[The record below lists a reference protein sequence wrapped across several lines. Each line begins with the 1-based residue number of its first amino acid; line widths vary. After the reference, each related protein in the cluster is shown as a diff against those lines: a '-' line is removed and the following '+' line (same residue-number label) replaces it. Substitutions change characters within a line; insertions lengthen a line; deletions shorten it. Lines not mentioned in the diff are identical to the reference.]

1 MIVPHESHLA
11 DDNEP
16 SIPSCLRF
24 TRHGRRATHGMR
36 CVIVH
41 YHELALKGHNRNY
54 FEQCLIKNIRT
65 ALKDVGVRQVE
76 NLHSRIRIRLP
87 SEVSLEVVQDRLRR
101 VCGIAN
107 FLVGRVVPLEL
118 AAPNLDAFTTAV
130 LEEIESQS
138 FTTFRVTARRADKRL
153 TLTSMDIEKALGAA
167 VCGRTGK
174 KVSLKNPELTV
185 YAELL
190 SKEAFCSADKIEG
203 PGGMPVGVSGRI
215 ACLISGGID
224 SPVAA
229 YRIIKRGC
237 LASFIHFSGRPL
249 VSRASEEKVHELVRH
264 LTTFQYDSRL
274 YVIPFGEIQREII
287 LNAPTP
293 FRIVLYRRMMIR
305 IADELA
311 RKEQCWAL
319 VTGDSLGQVAS
330 QTPQNLCAIEEA
342 AELPILRPLIG
353 MDKREIIDEARCLGT
368 YETSIEPDQDCCKL
382 FVPPHPSTRTRLDDV
397 KKVERQLDV
406 STLVKRGVESAEL
419 TELSFPS
426 STA

>member
-1 MIVPHESHLA
+1 
-11 DDNEP
+11 
-16 SIPSCLRF
+16 
-24 TRHGRRATHGMR
+24 MR

-41 YHELALKGHNRNY
+41 YHELALKGHNRDY

-65 ALKDVGVRQVE
+65 ALNDVGVRQVE

-87 SEVSLEVVQDRLRR
+87 HEASIEVVRDRLIR

-107 FLVGRVVPLEL
+107 FLPGRVVPLQL
-118 AAPNLDAFTTAV
+118 ANPNLHELTAAV

-138 FTTFRVTARRADKRL
+138 FATFRITARRADKRL
-153 TLTSMDIEKALGAA
+153 ALTSMDIEKSLGAA
-167 VCGRTGK
+167 VCDRTGK
-174 KVSLKNPELTV
+174 KVSLKNPDLTI
-185 YAELL
+185 YIELL
-190 SKEAFCSADKIEG
+190 SKEAFCSAEKIEG

-229 YRIIKRGC
+229 YRMVKRGC

-287 LNAPTP
+287 LNTPAPL
-293 FRIVLYRRMMIR
+293 RIVLYRRMMIR
-305 IADELA
+305 IAQELA
-311 RKEQCWAL
+311 RKDQCWAL

-353 MDKREIIDEARCLGT
+353 MDKREIIDEARRLGT

-382 FVPPHPSTRTRLDDV
+382 FVPPHPSTKTRLDDV
-397 KKVERQLDV
+397 KKVERMIDV
-406 STLVKRGVESAEL
+406 SALVKRGVENAEL
-419 TELSFPS
+419 TELSFPL
-426 STA
+426 STM

>member
-1 MIVPHESHLA
+1 
-11 DDNEP
+11 
-16 SIPSCLRF
+16 
-24 TRHGRRATHGMR
+24 MR

-41 YHELALKGHNRNY
+41 YHELALKGHNRDY

-65 ALKDVGVRQVE
+65 ALNDVGVRQVE

-87 SEVSLEVVQDRLRR
+87 HEASIEVVRDRLIR

-107 FLVGRVVPLEL
+107 FLPGRVVPLQL
-118 AAPNLDAFTTAV
+118 ANPNLHELTAAV

-138 FTTFRVTARRADKRL
+138 FATFRITARRADKRL
-153 TLTSMDIEKALGAA
+153 ALNSMDIEKSLGAA
-167 VCGRTGK
+167 VCDRTGK
-174 KVSLKNPELTV
+174 KVSLKNPDLTI
-185 YAELL
+185 YIELL
-190 SKEAFCSADKIEG
+190 SKEAFCSAEKIEG

-229 YRIIKRGC
+229 YRIVKRGC

-287 LNAPTP
+287 LNTPAPL
-293 FRIVLYRRMMIR
+293 RIVLYRRMMIR
-305 IADELA
+305 IAQELA

-353 MDKREIIDEARCLGT
+353 MDKREIIDEARRLGT

-382 FVPPHPSTRTRLDDV
+382 FVPPHPSTKTRLDDV
-397 KKVERQLDV
+397 KKVERMIDV
-406 STLVKRGVESAEL
+406 SALVKRGVENAEL
-419 TELSFPS
+419 TELSFPL
-426 STA
+426 STM